1 MYGRTVLGQKLGVT
15 PDKEAA
21 ELFSILKN
29 QGEPVWS
36 EDDYYYYLRPFGSD
50 VDDLKDGWED
60 FGGAVLIFATNE
72 KVHNYYKFAEGDV
85 KSQMRLPKCLRGR
98 EITWRK
104 PVVSR
109 NVGVGRK
116 SCRQNFCNEPHH
128 CPTYKLMDTLGSGA
142 EKRRYRVLPS
152 VYNFAPT
159 CHLGHSAPL
168 SQPVLYDYL
177 RAMGVWPHEGFQMF
191 DQNMM
196 TIYQN
201 ETGPDH
207 CQKKF
212 RSFAVVPVETPYE
225 TASGAK
231 YKLPQQYP
239 NRARRVNYWRPT
251 YYVKCFGGNGD
262 GEDIFDMAEKLASE
276 LDDMG
281 VCRRRDHFHVSQY
294 NRQSRLLDRH
304 NEIWFWD
311 DKCRSL
317 KDNAPNITFEYS
329 PVTED
334 RHAPDIGDR
343 CTKHDCPEFQKV
355 TTFDGF
361 VEKFSPAKSWRL
373 ETDESHV
380 HKEGRPPCYFPFIVD
395 GEIFHNCTYH
405 KSHRPWCAW
414 NAVFA
419 AGYWSYCDE
428 DDEGVRRFDG
438 VITMTNMT
446 YSRDLNDSSST
457 AFKEL
462 ATRLETELTKTFSK
476 SLEDFHKLTVTAFI
490 DDEINVGFHL
500 TTMGQTNVSQID
512 EPIKESFS
520 IEQDT
525 EGSITFDPTSL
536 HFKEND
542 VFQGFKQERI
552 CTFPFTYKGE
562 EYNQCV
568 TSESGRPWCA
578 WDAVADEERTTF
590 CDQDDKFVCTT
601 VTSCGYQSAKG
612 KGISRLLSYFN
623 GNNNGEVVMDTARP
637 VLVES
642 HISTVASSSC
652 SKKFEVCLYLPR
664 THQANP
670 PLPNDDKLT
679 FRRPLRGYS
688 YSMPFGKLQN
698 PGEFRRTMNYFV
710 ERLELSKQYGVHFDK
725 SRVVILNFDSG
736 ENDRQYNELLFFKTD
751 SQQGDRISEVRK
763 PPNDY
768 PPKTCD
774 DSECVLF
781 KSQVDHGEFME
792 IQLQTTNWV
801 CASARKCPGSAITP
815 IRKMAYNLF
824 KYYKGEN
831 ERGENLGD
839 MGKPF
844 YGFQLLK
851 PRSSNEPSKD
861 HCTTDYACVPLSR
874 NWTDIPKPTNDNMYV
889 YTTEDKYQ
897 TFYVNFVRGPI
908 KGLSAHQKLA
918 KHLEEGGKAFE
929 KLGPVYFSYDD
940 MGTPNGDRTTY
951 VAYRKKKEDN

>member
-1 MYGRTVLGQKLGVT
+1 MPNDLKMDLPGTFVTQTYVSSAPVREVTVGAFIPRNLWDNPPAPTDDEVVIDVVPSAIMYGRMIQGQKLGVT

-21 ELFSILKN
+21 KLFSILKN
-29 QGEPVWS
+29 QGESVWS
-36 EDDYYYYLRPFGSD
+36 EDDYYYYLRPLGSD
-50 VDDLKDGWED
+50 VNDLKDGWED
-60 FGGAVLIFATNE
+60 FGGALLIFASNE

-98 EITWRK
+98 EITWPK
-104 PVVSR
+104 PVVSG

-116 SCRQNFCNEPHH
+116 SCRQNFCKEPHH
-128 CPTYKLMDTLGSGA
+128 CPNYKVMETFRSGA
-142 EKRRYRVLPS
+142 EKRKYTVLPLL
-152 VYNFAPT
+152 YNSFAPT
-159 CHLGHSAPL
+159 CDLDHSSPL

-212 RSFAVVPVETPYE
+212 RSFAFVQKETPFEYIR
-225 TASGAK
+225 TSGVK
-231 YKLPQQYP
+231 YNRPPEQYP
-239 NRARRVNYWRPT
+239 GRARRVNHYWKTT

-262 GEDIFDMAEKLASE
+262 GEDIFDMAEKLSSE

-304 NEIWFWD
+304 NEIWYMDARSWNG
-311 DKCRSL
+311 KCGPM
-317 KDNAPNITFEYS
+317 KDNGPNMTFEYS
-329 PVTED
+329 PIKEES
-334 RHAPDIGDR
+334 HAPDIGDR

-361 VEKFSPAKSWRL
+361 VEKFSPAKNWRL
-373 ETDESHV
+373 ETDESHEHRGKV
-380 HKEGRPPCYFPFIVD
+380 RPPPCYFPFIVD

-414 NAVFA
+414 DAVFA
-419 AGYWSYCDE
+419 AGHWSYCDQ
-428 DDEGVRRFDG
+428 DNVGVKRFNG

-446 YSRDLNDSSST
+446 YSRDLKDSSTT

-476 SLEDFHKLTVTAFI
+476 SLDEFLKLTVTSFI
-490 DDEINVGFHL
+490 DDKINVGFHL
-500 TTMGQTNVSQID
+500 TTTGQTNASHID
-512 EPIKESFS
+512 VAITESF
-520 IEQDT
+520 IVEQDAVD
-525 EGSITFDPTSL
+525 SITFDITSL
-536 HFKEND
+536 HLKEND

-552 CTFPFTYKGE
+552 CTFPFTYKGK

-568 TSESGRPWCA
+568 TSESDRPWCA

-590 CDQDDKFVCTT
+590 CDQNDKFVCTT

-612 KGISRLLSYFN
+612 KGVSRLLSYVN

-637 VLVES
+637 VLVE
-642 HISTVASSSC
+642 
-652 SKKFEVCLYLPR
+652 
-664 THQANP
+664 
-670 PLPNDDKLT
+670 LT
-679 FRRPLRGYS
+679 LRRPLRGYS
-688 YSMPFGKLQN
+688 YSMAFGKLQN
-698 PGEFRRTMNYFV
+698 PEEFQRTMNYFV

-725 SRVVILNFDSG
+725 DN
-736 ENDRQYNELLFFKTD
+736 
-751 SQQGDRISEVRK
+751 QQDERISEERK

-792 IQLQTTNWV
+792 IQLH
-801 CASARKCPGSAITP
+801 A
-815 IRKMAYNLF
+815 
-824 KYYKGEN
+824 
-831 ERGENLGD
+831 
-839 MGKPF
+839 
-844 YGFQLLK
+844 
-851 PRSSNEPSKD
+851 
-861 HCTTDYACVPLSR
+861 
-874 NWTDIPKPTNDNMYV
+874 
-889 YTTEDKYQ
+889 
-897 TFYVNFVRGPI
+897 
-908 KGLSAHQKLA
+908 
-918 KHLEEGGKAFE
+918 GG
-929 KLGPVYFSYDD
+929 
-940 MGTPNGDRTTY
+940 
-951 VAYRKKKEDN
+951 